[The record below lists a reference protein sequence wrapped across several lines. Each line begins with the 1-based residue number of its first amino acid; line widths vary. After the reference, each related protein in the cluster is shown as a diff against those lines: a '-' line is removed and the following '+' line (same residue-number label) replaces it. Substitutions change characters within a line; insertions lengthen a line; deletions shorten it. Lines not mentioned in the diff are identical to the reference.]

1 MDRLYYTYL
10 IIKESL
16 DYIPAI
22 EIKGQLEEKYRIKV
36 DVKTVY
42 QAIKNINELS
52 SSFNFYVITADTYG
66 TVKKELENTNC
77 KVITI
82 PALSQDMAKLN
93 FVKELGLNTCL
104 SVGNGRNDKLMLKET
119 ILGIAILQD
128 EGLCTETLL
137 NSDILV
143 KSIFDVFAFLKDSN
157 RLIAT
162 LRN

>member
-1 MDRLYYTYL
+1 M
-10 IIKESL
+10 IVK
-16 DYIPAI
+16 IPGRQSI
-22 EIKGQLEEKYRIKV
+22 EIKDIVFDYNGTIAIDGKLIS
-36 DVKTVY
+36 DVSK
-42 QAIKNINELS
+42 KINELS
-52 SSFNFYVITADTYG
+52 ASFNFYVITADTYG

-119 ILGIAILQD
+119 VLGIAILQD

>member
-1 MDRLYYTYL
+1 M
-10 IIKESL
+10 IVE
-16 DYIPAI
+16 IPGRQII
-22 EIKGQLEEKYRIKV
+22 EIKDIVFDYNGTIAIDGKLIS
-36 DVKTVY
+36 DVSK
-42 QAIKNINELS
+42 KINELS
-52 SSFNFYVITADTYG
+52 ASFNFYVITADTYG

-119 ILGIAILQD
+119 VLGIAILQD

>member
-1 MDRLYYTYL
+1 M
-10 IIKESL
+10 IVE
-16 DYIPAI
+16 IPGREKI
-22 EIKGQLEEKYRIKV
+22 EIKDIVFDYNGTIAIDGKLIN
-36 DVKTVY
+36 DVS
-42 QAIKNINELS
+42 KNINELS
-52 SSFNFYVITADTYG
+52 SRFNFYVITADTYG

-82 PALSQDMAKLN
+82 PALTQDISKLD

>member
-1 MDRLYYTYL
+1 M
-10 IIKESL
+10 IIE
-16 DYIPAI
+16 IPGREKI
-22 EIKGQLEEKYRIKV
+22 EIKDIVFDYNGTIAIDGKLIG
-36 DVKTVY
+36 DVS
-42 QAIKNINELS
+42 KNINELS
-52 SSFNFYVITADTYG
+52 SSFNFYVITADTYE

>member
-1 MDRLYYTYL
+1 M
-10 IIKESL
+10 IVE
-16 DYIPAI
+16 IPGRETL
-22 EIKGQLEEKYRIKV
+22 EIKDIVFDYNGTIAIDGKLIG
-36 DVKTVY
+36 DVS
-42 QAIKNINELS
+42 KNINELS

-66 TVKKELENTNC
+66 TVKIELENINC

-82 PALSQDMAKLN
+82 PALTQDISKLD

-104 SVGNGRNDKLMLKET
+104 SVGNGRNDKFMLKET
-119 ILGIAILQD
+119 ALGIAILQD

>member
-1 MDRLYYTYL
+1 M
-10 IIKESL
+10 IVE
-16 DYIPAI
+16 IPGREKI
-22 EIKGQLEEKYRIKV
+22 EIKDIVFDYNGTIAIDGKLIG
-36 DVKTVY
+36 DVS
-42 QAIKNINELS
+42 KNINELS

-137 NSDILV
+137 NSDVLV

>member
-1 MDRLYYTYL
+1 M
-10 IIKESL
+10 IVE
-16 DYIPAI
+16 IPGRETL
-22 EIKGQLEEKYRIKV
+22 EIKDIVFDYNGTIAIDGKLIG
-36 DVKTVY
+36 DVS
-42 QAIKNINELS
+42 KNINELS

-82 PALSQDMAKLN
+82 PALTQDISKLD

-143 KSIFDVFAFLKDSN
+143 KSIFDVFAFLKNSN

>member
-1 MDRLYYTYL
+1 M
-10 IIKESL
+10 IVE
-16 DYIPAI
+16 IPGRETL
-22 EIKGQLEEKYRIKV
+22 EIKDIVFDYNGTIAIDGKLIG
-36 DVKTVY
+36 DVS
-42 QAIKNINELS
+42 KNINELS

-82 PALSQDMAKLN
+82 PALTQDISKLD

>member
-1 MDRLYYTYL
+1 M
-10 IIKESL
+10 IVKIPGKESF
-16 DYIPAI
+16 
-22 EIKGQLEEKYRIKV
+22 EIKNVVFDYNG
-36 DVKTVY
+36 TV
-42 QAIKNINELS
+42 AIDGKLIAGISDIINELS
-52 SSFNFYVITADTYG
+52 NSFNFYVITADTYG

-77 KVITI
+77 EVIVI
-82 PALSQDMAKLN
+82 PNSQQDICKLE
-93 FVKELGLNTCL
+93 FVKELGLQDTL

-119 ILGIAILQD
+119 VLGIAILQD

-143 KSIFDVFAFLKDSN
+143 KSIFDVFGFLKDSN

>member
-1 MDRLYYTYL
+1 M
-10 IIKESL
+10 IIE
-16 DYIPAI
+16 IPGREKI
-22 EIKGQLEEKYRIKV
+22 EIKDIVFDYNGTIAIDGKLIG
-36 DVKTVY
+36 DVS
-42 QAIKNINELS
+42 KNINELS

-82 PALSQDMAKLN
+82 PALTQDISKLD

>member
-1 MDRLYYTYL
+1 M
-10 IIKESL
+10 IVE
-16 DYIPAI
+16 IPGRERI
-22 EIKGQLEEKYRIKV
+22 EIKDIVFDYNGTIAIDGKLIG
-36 DVKTVY
+36 DVS
-42 QAIKNINELS
+42 KNINELS

-82 PALSQDMAKLN
+82 PALTQDISKLD

>member
-1 MDRLYYTYL
+1 M
-10 IIKESL
+10 IVEIPGKESF
-16 DYIPAI
+16 
-22 EIKGQLEEKYRIKV
+22 EIKNVVFDYNG
-36 DVKTVY
+36 TV
-42 QAIKNINELS
+42 AIDGKLIAGISDIINELS
-52 SSFNFYVITADTYG
+52 NSFNFYVITADTYG

-77 KVITI
+77 EVIVI
-82 PALSQDMAKLN
+82 PNSQQDISKLE
-93 FVKELGLNTCL
+93 FVKELGLQDTL

-119 ILGIAILQD
+119 VLGIAILQD

-143 KSIFDVFAFLKDSN
+143 KSIFDVFGFLKDSN

>member
-1 MDRLYYTYL
+1 M
-10 IIKESL
+10 I
-16 DYIPAI
+16 I
-22 EIKGQLEEKYRIKV
+22 EIPGRKTLEIKDVVFDYNGTIAIDGKLISDVSKY
-36 DVKTVY
+36 
-42 QAIKNINELS
+42 INELS

-82 PALSQDMAKLN
+82 PALAQDLSKLN

-104 SVGNGRNDKLMLKET
+104 SVGNGRNDKLMLKES

>member
-1 MDRLYYTYL
+1 M
-10 IIKESL
+10 IVE
-16 DYIPAI
+16 IPGRETL
-22 EIKGQLEEKYRIKV
+22 EIKDIVFDYNGTIAIDGKLIG
-36 DVKTVY
+36 DVS
-42 QAIKNINELS
+42 KNINELS

-66 TVKKELENTNC
+66 IVKKELENTNC

-143 KSIFDVFAFLKDSN
+143 KSIFDVFAFLKESN

>member
-1 MDRLYYTYL
+1 M
-10 IIKESL
+10 IIE
-16 DYIPAI
+16 IPGREKI
-22 EIKGQLEEKYRIKV
+22 EIKDIVFDYNGTIAIDGKLIG
-36 DVKTVY
+36 DVS
-42 QAIKNINELS
+42 KNINELS